1 MEKIGPK
8 YKICR
13 RLGSDVFEKCQT
25 QKYMFS
31 ESRKSK
37 NLKRKKRP
45 KILTDYGR
53 QLLEKQK
60 VRFTYGLS
68 EKQFKNLV
76 NKAILKKDKESV
88 STLFESLEKRLDNV
102 VYRIGLAKT
111 RRMARQMVS
120 HGHVKVNGKK
130 VTVPSFQVSQGD
142 TVEVRESSR
151 DSVLFSQEGE
161 TSDVSIPNWLKFD
174 LKKLQGSVIG
184 NPMLDVKEGN
194 LDLNTVIEFYSK

>member
-25 QKYMFS
+25 QKYMLS
-31 ESRKSK
+31 ESRKAKSI
-37 NLKRKKRP
+37 RRGKRP

-76 NKAILKKDKESV
+76 KEATDKKGEEP
-88 STLFESLEKRLDNV
+88 TNLLFQSLEKRLDNV
-102 VYRIGLAKT
+102 IYRIGLAGT

-120 HGHVKVNGKK
+120 HGHILVNSRKI
-130 VTVPSFQVSQGD
+130 TVPSYQVKAGD
-142 TVEVRESSR
+142 KISIRVGSK
-151 DSVLFSQEGE
+151 DKNLFS
-161 TSDVSIPNWLKFD
+161 SIEDNDSSAPSWIRFD
-174 LKKLQGSVIG
+174 LKKLEGSILG
-184 NPMLDVKEGN
+184 EPQMGAKEGN
-194 LDLNTVIEFYSK
+194 LDLNTVVEFYSK